1 MHHAPQPTPSQRSRA
16 PRTRAGA
23 RARISRQLTR
33 ILSRSAPIRY
43 NRHMRPPSSSAYP
56 PPQLITTTDAL
67 ADLCQCLRVE
77 TYVTVDTE
85 FMRERT
91 YWPDLC
97 VVQLGGA
104 NETAVIDALAPDLD
118 LAPLKALFEDTA
130 ITKVFHAA
138 RQDIEIFV
146 LKFGDVPKPMFDTQ
160 VAAMV
165 AGFGDQVGYEA
176 LVAGLTGGTIDK
188 THRFSDW
195 GARPLSAAQIAYAAA
210 DVTHLR
216 YVYDALCK
224 RLADEGRLDWTK
236 QEMSLLNDPATY
248 RVDPETAYE
257 RLRPRSNN
265 RRFLG
270 QLQALAAWRE
280 REAQRV
286 NIPRQRL
293 VKDEALLEIAA
304 TAPTTA
310 EALMRT
316 RGITKGFAEGKTGQ
330 AILAVIE
337 TARVLPDD
345 ALPTPP
351 AARDAPRPSA
361 ALVSL
366 LKVLLAAKC
375 EQHQVAAKLV
385 ANSED
390 IDRLAVED
398 RPNVPAMHGW
408 RFDVFGKDAMAL
420 KRGEIALGV
429 DGRRIK
435 LIGVDA

>member
-1 MHHAPQPTPSQRSRA
+1 M
-16 PRTRAGA
+16 
-23 RARISRQLTR
+23 
-33 ILSRSAPIRY
+33 
-43 NRHMRPPSSSAYP
+43 PPSSSP
-56 PPQLITTTDAL
+56 LHPTPQLITTTDAL
-67 ADLCQCLRVE
+67 ATLCQRLRVE
-77 TYVTVDTE
+77 TFVTVDTE

-91 YWPDLC
+91 YWPELC
-97 VVQLGGA
+97 VVQLGGVH
-104 NETAVIDALAPDLD
+104 ETAVIDALAPGLD
-118 LAPLKALFEDTA
+118 LTPMQELFADESV
-130 ITKVFHAA
+130 TKVFHAA

-146 LKFGDVPKPMFDTQ
+146 LRFGDVPRPMFDTQ

-176 LVAGLTGGTIDK
+176 LVAGLTGGAIDK

-195 GARPLSAAQIAYAAA
+195 AARPLSAAQIAYAAA
-210 DVTHLR
+210 DVTFLR
-216 YVYDALCK
+216 DVYKGLCT
-224 RLADEGRLDWTK
+224 RLAADNRLDWVK
-236 QEMSLLNDPATY
+236 EEMAFLHEPSTY

-257 RLRPRSNN
+257 RLRPRSSN

-304 TAPTTA
+304 TAPANA
-310 EALMRT
+310 EELSRA
-316 RGITKGFAEGKTGQ
+316 RGISKGFADGKSGQ
-330 AILAVIE
+330 AMLAVIE
-337 TARVLPDD
+337 
-345 ALPTPP
+345 
-351 AARDAPRPSA
+351 AARNAPDHTLPSAPAPRDTPRPSA

-375 EQHQVAAKLV
+375 EQHHVAAKLV
-385 ANSED
+385 ANSDD
-390 IDRLAVED
+390 IDRLATED
-398 RPNVPAMHGW
+398 HPDVPAMHGW
-408 RFDVFGKDAMAL
+408 RLDIFGNDAQAV

-435 LIGVDA
+435 LISVGR